1 MKSKLTLL
9 LLCCL
14 SVFTT
19 LAKDVVIKGKING
32 KLPEVL
38 RYSAPVNGVLGFDFY
53 YSATVDAQGNFEIKT
68 DVNEISFI
76 DVFYDYSNAGNLVVT
91 PGGQYNITLTEKDGK
106 ITHEITGTNAPFT
119 KLYDTLVP
127 GYRVALIH
135 DLGKEGSKIES
146 PDELKAF
153 FGDKLK
159 ADLAALKTSKP
170 KSLSEGDFEMIVR
183 EREYFYANSLSLA
196 LYSKYIMAKYDQTS
210 AVPNAFNAVW
220 KEVFLKHPAD
230 KAFIRKL
237 PLGYWFLTSYDF
249 FNTYQAVEFD
259 GKKIPEDENLTEEQ
273 KRKRRLLYIPSENAE
288 YYLALAQHFN
298 VNEGRLEKYA
308 LDSYYEFK
316 KYYPK
321 STYTKYLEPEMQ
333 PLISF
338 FDRSDA
344 LPAGASYIEGY
355 DTVNSLEELLKK
367 IPGKKLYVDVWAT
380 WCHSCRDEFKHKD
393 ELYKLLA
400 KDDVTVLY
408 ISVDKDS
415 HNEGWKKMIGYYGL
429 KGYHIRVNK
438 TLYKNLSNT
447 FSNGEGL
454 ALPWY
459 FLVNTKG
466 EIAVKYAAPPS
477 ELSKLESDIKKL

>member
-1 MKSKLTLL
+1 MKTIYFFLACLCALTIQ
-9 LLCCL
+9 
-14 SVFTT
+14 
-19 LAKDVVIKGKING
+19 AKPVTIKGKING

-38 RYSAPVNGVLGFDFY
+38 RYSAPVNGVLGFDIY
-53 YSATVDAQGNFEIKT
+53 YAATVDAQGNFEIKT

-76 DVFYDYSNAGNLVVT
+76 DVFYNYINAGNLVVT
-91 PGGQYNITLTEKDGK
+91 PGGQYSIILTEKDGK

-119 KLYDTLVP
+119 KLYDTLIP
-127 GYRVALIH
+127 DYRVNLIH
-135 DLGKEGSKIES
+135 NFGNEGSKIES

-153 FGDKLK
+153 FDTKLK
-159 ADLAALKTSKP
+159 SDLAALKAAKP
-170 KSLSEGDFEMIVR
+170 KTLSESDFEMIVR
-183 EREYFYANSLSLA
+183 EREYFYANALSLA
-196 LYSKYIMAKYDQTS
+196 LYTKYTMAKYDQTG
-210 AVPNAFNAVW
+210 AVPDAFNAVW
-220 KEVFLKHPAD
+220 KEVFVKHPAD

-237 PLGYWFLTSYDF
+237 PLGYWFLISYDF
-249 FNTYQAVEFD
+249 FSTFQAVGFD

-273 KRKRRLLYIPSENAE
+273 KRERRLLYIPSENKE
-288 YYLALAQHFN
+288 YYFALVQHFN

-344 LPAGASYIEGY
+344 LPAGASYVEDYG
-355 DTVNSLEELLKK
+355 TVNSLEELLKK
-367 IPGKKLYVDVWAT
+367 MPGKKLYVDVWAT
-380 WCHSCRDEFKHKD
+380 WCHSCRDEFKHKE

-400 KDDVTVLY
+400 KDDVAVLY
-408 ISVDKDS
+408 ISVDEDS
-415 HNEGWKKMIGYYGL
+415 RNEGWKKMIGYYGL

-438 TLYKNLSNT
+438 TLYKNLSDT
-447 FSNGEGL
+447 FSNGGGL

-459 FLVNTKG
+459 FLVNNNGKIG
-466 EIAVKYAAPPS
+466 VKYAAPPS
-477 ELSKLESDIKKL
+477 DLEKLKTQLGAL